1 MALMTSQK
9 RTDMT
14 STIDPVVTVQQPR
27 AELRDLRI
35 SFPLPDMSMLEVVSG
50 ISMTVA
56 EGEFVAVV
64 GPSGSGKSTIL
75 RALCGLLKPS
85 GGHVMVDGKPVSG
98 PPPGVGFMFQK
109 DALLPWRTV
118 AGNIRIGAELGGVP
132 ADLRQERIASLI
144 KLLRL
149 EGFENT
155 WPRQLSGGMRQ
166 RVSLGRLLAYQPSL
180 MLMDEP
186 FGALDYQTKIAMGKE
201 LLSVWEAE
209 RRSIIFVTHDI
220 EEAVALAD
228 RVVVFSARPARIIA
242 DYKVDIP
249 RPRHLRAM
257 RSDPVFTHLT
267 ESIWSDLAMP
277 T

>member
-1 MALMTSQK
+1 MALMANVNRADRMPMSPTPQPAQS
-9 RTDMT
+9 
-14 STIDPVVTVQQPR
+14 PR

-35 SFPLPDMSMLEVVSG
+35 SFPLPDMSTLEVISG

-75 RALCGLLKPS
+75 RALCGLLEPS
-85 GGHVMVDGKPVSG
+85 GGSVLVDGKPVSG

-132 ADLRQERIASLI
+132 GDRREERVASLI

-149 EGFENT
+149 DGFENA

-209 RRSIIFVTHDI
+209 RRAIIFVTHDI

-228 RVVVFSARPARIIA
+228 RVLVFSARPARIIA
-242 DYKVDIP
+242 DYKVMLP
-249 RPRHLRAM
+249 RPRHM
-257 RSDPVFTHLT
+257 RSMRGDPAFTRLT
-267 ESIWSDLAMP
+267 EAIWSDLALP
-277 T
+277 E